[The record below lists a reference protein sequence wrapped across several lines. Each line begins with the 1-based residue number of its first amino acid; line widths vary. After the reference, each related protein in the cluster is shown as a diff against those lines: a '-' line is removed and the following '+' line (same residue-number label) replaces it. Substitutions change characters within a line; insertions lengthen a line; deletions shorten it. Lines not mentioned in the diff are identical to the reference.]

1 MVGKRKLEEKKM
13 KWVNRCI
20 CFGVKA
26 LAILAM
32 GFAMTAR
39 AAGPDAELL
48 RFLTE
53 FRAPMGSPVKQGE
66 WNGNLDACKALAD
79 KEGIPMIAIWSNEGC
94 GHCKVLE
101 RALMS
106 DTFNTW
112 MKTSGMIFCFTCSE
126 DGGKAQIQA
135 GSYYYFCKGPQMLT
149 NYPFVRFYWY
159 QNGKK
164 VIDYSIHGDKV
175 DKQQGIKNGTY
186 NYAGQVVIDYIMN
199 TSGFGAYV
207 PKFLGA
213 KGGSFALTDTE
224 GSHLEVTVAKN
235 NAPQLAAPTLSS
247 ISVPLIRTNN
257 FDVIATNYIQV
268 AGGAKQLCRW
278 AVNEQSKWVSV
289 NVPSSVTAGSK
300 VQILLLDD
308 TQKAVGTNRIWV
320 VNEPANAPINPY
332 FVGEKTK
339 DTLNFGEWTMDA
351 DVAKAKVKAA
361 TGNAYTLMVFSG
373 PLWCPDCIGAE
384 AMFTSAEFK
393 TWAVN
398 NQVALVHIDQGASNA
413 QTGVPTLLSYVERN
427 GGTANA
433 VSGAAYLSR
442 KGISQDHAQEVFA
455 RNYAYSNVT
464 YTRPWVAAR
473 NPNPHAVLLRKDGT
487 IAGRWNQLENSD
499 RTTDWASNRQ
509 RFEDLLLL
517 ADGGDESSTK
527 TYTTKLTYAVS
538 TATTTSLQINENAR
552 VYKLAGDVSGKR
564 VNFSADSNKV
574 TISLITDVDK
584 AAFTQTVLASGVQ
597 TLTYDFA
604 NMENDVFVQVEAYA
618 GSTQKFT
625 TSTVFETTLTSTV
638 VIVPQESAS
647 TYTVPDG
654 DTAITIE
661 LVKGEKYKLTGFGDV
676 SSAFT
681 YDEASGTYTATKGGI
696 VELPV
701 TAATVT
707 YQNWKP
713 GTIAFAEAE
722 GMVLEIDEA
731 GLLFLNRTGG
741 TSGAVSATISLST
754 PCGRIKE
761 WEDQTLTWADG
772 EGGQKDA
779 RFKMVVNEIY
789 EGETNVTFTVAI
801 AEGGATVGTPSKTVV
816 TIYDRDEPTTSPTAF
831 GESFI
836 KGFTVSQSYP
846 VYNVRNA
853 KRVTIKRAE
862 GSLPSGLT
870 MKYDSATQSIILS
883 GIPKTVG
890 TYVLSYNI
898 TENRDDGKHTT
909 TDPIQWEI
917 EVKDPTDI
925 NPYIAT
931 GWTRTVP
938 VSDDAGHLAGLLTV
952 TATKSN
958 KVTAKF
964 QGTESKTYSFSGG
977 WNTLDEETGVITA
990 EIAAKSGAKLTF
1002 TLAADGTCQAELNDV
1017 ENYFT
1022 GLHATGTLADPN
1034 TDFTP
1039 FKGYYTVQLPVEGEN
1054 ALSGG
1059 TGYLTLTFTSASA
1072 IKSGTVSYAGM
1083 LPNGQTVSGTSML
1096 AVQGCDALLPI
1107 FRRTGN
1113 DVVGMQLA
1121 IAPDAATTYKENN
1134 RVILADGTYE
1144 PYWLYRK
1151 SGFETTL
1158 VPLGIYGGYYN
1169 KDDSITECCTDT
1181 YGAGV
1186 GILLFSQAE
1195 LAGSGRYGTV
1205 SADVGS
1211 PLAAS
1216 ATKLGLAEWSRQA
1229 TLTFNKRTGI
1239 FNGVVTLTTD
1249 VGTLR
1254 ANYKGVIL
1262 SRWYECD
1269 ACGEGGDSMNRPL
1282 GAGVITVNDTIDK
1295 ISVKRGL
1302 PIIIESETAIA
1313 DWLGGE

>member
-618 GSTQKFT
+618 GSSQKFT

-681 YDEASGTYTATKGGI
+681 YDETSGTYTATKGGI

-722 GMVLEIDEA
+722 GMVLEVD
-731 GLLFLNRTGG
+731 GG
-741 TSGAVSATISLST
+741 DTFSVVRSGGSSGEVS
-754 PCGRIKE
+754 IKVSMTE
-761 WEDQTLTWADG
+761 PSDRVKNWSDVTLTWADG
-772 EGGQKDA
+772 EDGEKTFDLA
-779 RFKMVVNEIY
+779 VVSNDTY
-789 EGETNVTFTVAI
+789 EGDTVVAF
-801 AEGGATVGTPSKTVV
+801 ALSVPSGDVSVGTPASMLV

-836 KGFTVSQSYP
+836 KGFMVSQSYP

-862 GSLPSGLT
+862 GVLPSGLT
-870 MKYDSATQSIILS
+870 MKYDAATQAIILS
-883 GIPKTVG
+883 GVPKSVGEYTV
-890 TYVLSYNI
+890 TYNI
-898 TENRDDGKHTT
+898 TESREDGKHTT
-909 TDPIQWEI
+909 TDPIQWDI
-917 EVKDPTDI
+917 EVKDPTNI

-977 WNTLDEETGVITA
+977 WNGLDEEGVITA
-990 EIAAKSGAKLTF
+990 EIVTKSGAKLTF
-1002 TLAADGTCQAELNDV
+1002 ALGADGACEATLEGVPNYFDGLSASCTLAA
-1017 ENYFT
+1017 
-1022 GLHATGTLADPN
+1022 
-1034 TDFTP
+1034 TDEDFSP
-1039 FKGYYTVQLPVEGEN
+1039 FKGYYTVQLPMAETEN
-1054 ALSGG
+1054 ALANGS
-1059 TGYLTLTFTSASA
+1059 GYLTLTFTSASA
-1072 IKSGTVSYAGM
+1072 VKSGRVSYAGL
-1083 LPNGQTVSGTSML
+1083 LPNGQSISGTSMFTIRN
-1096 AVQGCDALLPI
+1096 GFALLPI
-1107 FRRTGN
+1107 FRRTTY
-1113 DVVGMQLA
+1113 DVIGLQLTV
-1121 IAPDAATTYKENN
+1121 APEAASLHTEDN
-1134 RVILADGTYE
+1134 RLIVADEGSV
-1144 PYWLYRK
+1144 PYWLYRNT
-1151 SGFETTL
+1151 SAELESL
-1158 VPLGIYGGYYN
+1158 VPLGVYGGYYAH
-1169 KDDSITECCTDT
+1169 DESISDSCSAT

-1186 GILLFSQAE
+1186 EVALIAQSE
-1195 LAGSGRYGTV
+1195 LNGNSRYGTIV
-1205 SADVGS
+1205 SDTAV
-1211 PLAAS
+1211 AIIAS
-1216 ATKLGLAEWSRQA
+1216 DSRIALAERLRA
-1229 TLTFNKRTGI
+1229 TSLTFNKRTGI
-1239 FNGVVTLTTD
+1239 FSGVITLQTEI
-1249 VGTLR
+1249 GTLR
-1254 ANYKGVIL
+1254 ANYKGVML
-1262 SRWYECD
+1262 PRWYDCD
-1269 ACGEGGDSMNRPL
+1269 ACNPSSDVAISCPF
-1282 GAGVITVNDTIDK
+1282 GAGVIYLTDRINGK
-1295 ISVKRGL
+1295 SVKRGL
-1302 PIIIESETAIA
+1302 PIVIDSVG
-1313 DWLGGE
+1313 L